1 LDLIGRRLF
10 YKYASPTGFAAF
22 APFARPIFEFAGF
35 AGADYRVSVKKLIS
49 FGFIT
54 SLAAFLFLGVAV
66 SSSSADQI
74 TLRNGDVLN
83 GKVISMAA
91 NTLVLQD
98 DSLGTLTLPR
108 LKVAN
113 ITFGTVA
120 AAMPPGAMVLSFTN
134 IVQAS
139 PKVAPQPQPNSP
151 SAPDSELQAMARE
164 IQNHSNMVQE
174 ITAQVLGSSASP
186 AAVDKINEL
195 LDGLSSGQ
203 LDMNGLRS
211 QVQSAADQLQEYK
224 KQMGSDAGEEV
235 DAYLAIL
242 NTFLQETASANTNAA
257 P

>member
-1 LDLIGRRLF
+1 
-10 YKYASPTGFAAF
+10 
-22 APFARPIFEFAGF
+22 
-35 AGADYRVSVKKLIS
+35 VNVKKSIS
-49 FGFIT
+49 FSFVL
-54 SLAAFLFLGVAV
+54 SLAAFLSLGFAV

-83 GKVISMAA
+83 GKVLSMAA

-120 AAMPPGAMVLSFTN
+120 ATATAMRPGAMVLSFTN
-134 IVQAS
+134 NVQAS
-139 PKVAPQPQPNSP
+139 PKIGSQPQPNSA
-151 SAPDSELQAMARE
+151 SAPGSDLQAMARE
-164 IQNHSNMVQE
+164 IQNHSNLVQE
-174 ITAQVLGSSASP
+174 VTAQVLGSSASP

-211 QVQSAADQLQEYK
+211 QVQSAADQLRDYK

-242 NTFLQETASANTNAA
+242 NTFLNETAPTNGTS

>member
-1 LDLIGRRLF
+1 M
-10 YKYASPTGFAAF
+10 P
-22 APFARPIFEFAGF
+22 
-35 AGADYRVSVKKLIS
+35 V
-49 FGFIT
+49 
-54 SLAAFLFLGVAV
+54 AAFLFGVAV

-83 GKVISMAA
+83 GKVLSMAT

-113 ITFGTVA
+113 ITFGAAAAAATT
-120 AAMPPGAMVLSFTN
+120 AAMPVGAVTLSFTN
-134 IVQAS
+134 TVQAS
-139 PKVAPQPQPNSP
+139 PKITAQPQPNS
-151 SAPDSELQAMARE
+151 AVDSELQAMARE
-164 IQNHSNMVQE
+164 IQNHSNLVQE
-174 ITAQVLGSSASP
+174 VTAQVLGSSASP
-186 AAVDKINEL
+186 AAADKINEL
-195 LDGLSSGQ
+195 LNGLSSGQ

-211 QVQSAADQLQEYK
+211 QVQSAADQLRDYK

-242 NTFLQETASANTNAA
+242 NTFLNETAPANTNSV